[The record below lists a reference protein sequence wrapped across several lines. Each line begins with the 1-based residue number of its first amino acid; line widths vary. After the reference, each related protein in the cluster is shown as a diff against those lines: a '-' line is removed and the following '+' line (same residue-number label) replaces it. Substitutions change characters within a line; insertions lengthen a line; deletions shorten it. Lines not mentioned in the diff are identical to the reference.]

1 MTSTSTTDDE
11 QERLTAAVEL
21 LEQHGPSLGR
31 PIVDSLVGSRHPNM
45 KELTGSST
53 TTFRPSRMRDLPMTQ
68 SERHAHSQSF
78 DKLRK
83 QIDADP
89 NRRARVEEH
98 KTAML
103 ARLLARKGR

>member
-1 MTSTSTTDDE
+1 
-11 QERLTAAVEL
+11 
-21 LEQHGPSLGR
+21 
-31 PIVDSLVGSRHPNM
+31 
-45 KELTGSST
+45 
-53 TTFRPSRMRDLPMTQ
+53 MTQ